1 MATGRGRAA
10 TAMAAALMNTENPA
24 LSAFHVAVT
33 DLNCPEGH
41 LRVSFCPRCHISQ
54 SAFWAP
60 LKLIHRR
67 HNHLCNLSGNYS
79 PRMPSSIYQWESRLT
94 WELENPC
101 RVKELETES
110 LTIATK

>member
-41 LRVSFCPRCHISQ
+41 LRVSFCRGVTFPRV
-54 SAFWAP
+54 
-60 LKLIHRR
+60 
-67 HNHLCNLSGNYS
+67 LSGH
-79 PRMPSSIYQWESRLT
+79 PSSSYIEGITIYAI
-94 WELENPC
+94 
-101 RVKELETES
+101 S
-110 LTIATK
+110 LATTAPTCPVAFTSGKVD